1 MLLQAAFVCVV
12 HEKCTFTPAKAS
24 LLQVEGKVH
33 SVIA

>member
-12 HEKCTFTPAKAS
+12 DQNCTFTLAKAS

-33 SVIA
+33 SVLA